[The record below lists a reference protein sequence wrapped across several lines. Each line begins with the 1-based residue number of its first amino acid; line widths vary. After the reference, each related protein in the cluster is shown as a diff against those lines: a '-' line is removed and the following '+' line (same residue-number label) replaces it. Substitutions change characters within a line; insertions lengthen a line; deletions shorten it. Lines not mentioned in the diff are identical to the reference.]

1 MRLGCDQ
8 GLRYRCPG
16 MSPGLVLVG
25 TECHGM
31 SGDTQLGKRLHPHGK
46 FTPQPSG
53 TWGTLPEVQVAPL
66 PRRAVP
72 PQAPCST
79 SPRLVSLHTSPGGFH
94 AAGGVLREPARAV
107 PVAPVQ
113 TSLFL
118 PPLHLLWTSAALS
131 ALIKSQ
137 NRASLPLPLPPGS
150 WRWAG

>member
-31 SGDTQLGKRLHPHGK
+31 PGDTQLGKRLHPHGK

-53 TWGTLPEVQVAPL
+53 TWKMLPEVQVAPL

-72 PQAPCST
+72 PQALCST
-79 SPRLVSLHTSPGGFH
+79 SPRLVSLLTVPGGFMLLVVCSGNRH
-94 AAGGVLREPARAV
+94 G
-107 PVAPVQ
+107 
-113 TSLFL
+113 LFL
-118 PPLHLLWTSAALS
+118 WLLCRYLCSYHPCICCGPLQHRVL
-131 ALIKSQ
+131 
-137 NRASLPLPLPPGS
+137 
-150 WRWAG
+150 